1 MKYLNWSII
10 TKERMLNYLKDYKYS
25 RLNGLNIRYSLND
38 LKMLDKEMFYKHLVG
53 FMDGD
58 GSFRSGRRDNGT
70 RYSPTITFKLHKDD
84 VDYMS
89 YVAKVLN
96 VSNTNFYTN
105 KKDNTL
111 ALIISKQN
119 EIKDIILPIFDTY
132 KLLGAKKYDYELWRN
147 IVIIYN
153 DKINLDKSTRLRICD
168 DYNIALNTNSEI
180 HTPNY
185 DYVMNNINNEYILG
199 FIEAEGY
206 FGIKYQNKKF
216 HVNIEIS
223 QHKNSENLLKGIQ
236 NTIIN
241 WPCDNNLNYELKPLT
256 NKLYPDQ
263 NKYRIII
270 SGVDRLYYQII
281 PTILN
286 NELYTRKYIDFIM
299 WTVSVI
305 IIKHGLHKTTIG
317 VDLLNH
323 IRSTINSKRYS
334 TNNKLLP
341 SINDIMKV
349 LDITPIYNPTL
360 SHEYNYRNNRKSK
373 L

>member
-1 MKYLNWSII
+1 MKYLNWSISI
-10 TKERMLNYLKDYKYS
+10 KERMLNYLRDYEYS
-25 RLNGLNIRYSLND
+25 RLNGLNIRHSLINSRN
-38 LKMLDKEMFYKHLVG
+38 LDKEMFYKHLVG
-53 FMDGD
+53 FTDGD
-58 GSFRSGRRDNGT
+58 GSFGAGRRDNGN
-70 RYSPTITFKLHKDD
+70 RYAPRYRVSLHKDD
-84 VDYMS
+84 IEYLEFILKQLDIDIKIYIQS
-89 YVAKVLN
+89 DKA
-96 VSNTNFYTN
+96 
-105 KKDNTL
+105 TL
-111 ALIISKQN
+111 FISKISDLN
-119 EIKDIILPIFDTY
+119 NKVIPIFDKY
-132 KLLGAKKYDYELWRN
+132 KLLGTKAYDYKLWRELYYIYMN
-147 IVIIYN
+147 KDIIKSN
-153 DKINLDKSTRLRICD
+153 RLELCNKLNENLNKKTDLHI
-168 DYNIALNTNSEI
+168 
-180 HTPNY
+180 PNY
-185 DYVMNNINNEYILG
+185 DYIINNINNEYIIG

-206 FGIKYQNKKF
+206 FGVKSQNNKYNI
-216 HVNIEIS
+216 NIEIT
-223 QHKNSENLLKGIQ
+223 QHIDSIMLIKSIQ

-256 NKLYPDQ
+256 NKLYPDK

-281 PTILN
+281 PIMLN

-323 IRSTINSKRYS
+323 IRSTINSKRYN
-334 TNNKLLP
+334 TNNKNLP
-341 SINDIMKV
+341 SLNDIMQV